1 MKTTWIKLGIVVLIV
16 GLAAMGCEEAG
27 TASGPSVD
35 GVDTAQLTE
44 TADESSLT
52 SISGTGIAPTDKTQ
66 VLDTIGSGI
75 DLMISVFED
84 YTDANPDW
92 EPTTGTLELTPE
104 DLFDLD
110 QPPTEAGITGTL
122 DGEEF
127 DFSEVGF
134 GTSGTMEVSGTAGVA
149 ATMTWR
155 EFTDEFGWTE
165 YYPDFIDVTST
176 FENVTADMTGI
187 DDSDTVFV
195 PAGRLAM
202 SANANVQVDP
212 SYDGDGFV
220 TQVGAAYAVSAVAQ
234 LAISVDS
241 TSEFDYTGNFV
252 VEMSLGVNDQL
263 VLSEAMFED
272 EQALEEYLEARVNQV
287 NLTLTVKHWNNA
299 GDELLETY
307 TYSQQEIFDYISS
320 QASDL

>member
-1 MKTTWIKLGIVVLIV
+1 MKTRWIKLGIVVLIV

-35 GVDTAQLTE
+35 GVDTAQLSE

-52 SISGTGIAPTDKTQ
+52 SISGTGISPTNKTQ

-92 EPTTGTLELTPE
+92 EPTTGTLQLTPE
-104 DLFDLD
+104 GLFDLD
-110 QPPTEAGITGTL
+110 APPTEAGVTGTL

-127 DFSEVGF
+127 DFSGLL
-134 GTSGTMEVSGTAGVA
+134 GTSGTMDVSGTAGVT

-155 EFTDEFGWTE
+155 ETTDELGDT
-165 YYPDFIDVTST
+165 YYDPDFIDVTST
-176 FENVTADMTGI
+176 FEDVTADMTDI
-187 DDSDTVFV
+187 DDLGTVFV

-212 SYDGDGFV
+212 SYDANGFV
-220 TQVGAAYAVSAVAQ
+220 TQVSAAYAVSAVAQ

-241 TSEFDYTGNFV
+241 TSAFDYTGNFV
-252 VEMSLGVNDQL
+252 AEMSLGVDDQL

-272 EQALEEYLEARVNQV
+272 QQALEDYLEARVNQV
-287 NLTLTVKHWNNA
+287 NLTLTVEHWNDA
-299 GDELLETY
+299 GDALLQTY
-307 TYSQQEIFDYISS
+307 EYSRQDIFDYISS
-320 QASDL
+320 QASDF